1 MYNRESNGKIKL
13 YLYVIWTVLTKN
25 KTYGGLWKS
34 NPDMFIISHLIIEII
49 IHQMITLLFYW
60 FYKVFSCQC
69 HFLLFLKYKCTIHN
83 DTVFLMIYQKLNVHW
98 KCCVQKCMSLKLDG
112 ISLQKYCKWNC
123 PNGVLMTTGPLPPKF
138 GWNKSFKQNKFN
150 QVFHLIKIRSSTDD
164 INFIALRPH
173 MQ

>member
-49 IHQMITLLFYW
+49 IHQMVTLLFYW

-83 DTVFLMIYQKLNVHW
+83 DDIPEIR
-98 KCCVQKCMSLKLDG
+98 CSLKMLCSKMYVTKTWQV
-112 ISLQKYCKWNC
+112 ISLQKYCKWTC
-123 PNGVLMTTGPLPPKF
+123 PNGVLMTKGPLPPKF
-138 GWNKSFKQNKFN
+138 GWNISFKQNKFN
-150 QVFHLIKIRSSTDD
+150 QVFHLIKIRSSTDN